1 MIAAGIIL
9 IGIGLYVLTL
19 VNETLSLTLA
29 LIPTAFFVISGLIV
43 IGYGIRNKLKEKK
56 DRTGNGQ

>member
-19 VNETLSLTLA
+19 VNETLSFTLA
-29 LIPTAFFVISGLIV
+29 VFPFAFFVISGLIA